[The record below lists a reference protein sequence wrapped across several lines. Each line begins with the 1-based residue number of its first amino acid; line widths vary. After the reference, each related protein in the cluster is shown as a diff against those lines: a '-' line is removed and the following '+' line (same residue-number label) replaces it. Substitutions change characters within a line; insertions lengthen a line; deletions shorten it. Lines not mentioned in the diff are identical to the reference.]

1 MLITGGSSQIA
12 LNGSGIFP
20 KTGGKFEVNAGQHT
34 FKPGASVSKSAQL
47 PPSNPLK
54 GALDL
59 LKSYG
64 GQDFFKQ
71 TGFKVIDSFG
81 KQVSGKLDG
90 NGFAQVTGIA
100 PGPAKVEFETDPRS
114 AWDKASHFNRDY
126 TWSEEVVGGATS
138 FAQNALNSVGQN
150 MMSQLKNNLFSLNAD
165 SLKDMG
171 KNALK
176 DLGTQSLGQFKEQF
190 TQSALGSVSSALN
203 LNLSPSQM
211 MNVGQMIANPSQSL
225 QNIKDQGIDFFKDQ
239 ASALFAQQTSGL
251 VSNLTAG
258 TGFGS
263 SLGQGFVAESFGAA
277 QNGLDAPVKV
287 VDDFIKKDEYF
298 SRFLTYSITTRKGD
312 ASVPT
317 IPQNIPQQ
325 VSQPAPIL
333 TQQTPQATAPVE
345 VRKPQSIYDMDKDVV
360 RMDLEESRYVTKQ
373 VTVRKTT
380 AEQPDVYNARNK

>member
-1 MLITGGSSQIA
+1 
-12 LNGSGIFP
+12 
-20 KTGGKFEVNAGQHT
+20 
-34 FKPGASVSKSAQL
+34 
-47 PPSNPLK
+47 
-54 GALDL
+54 
-59 LKSYG
+59 
-64 GQDFFKQ
+64 
-71 TGFKVIDSFG
+71 
-81 KQVSGKLDG
+81 
-90 NGFAQVTGIA
+90 VTGIA

-251 VSNLTAG
+251 VSNITAG

-277 QNGLDAPVKV
+277 QNGLDVPVKV

-345 VRKPQSIYDMDKDVV
+345 VKKPQSIYDMDKDVV

-373 VTVRKTT
+373 VTVRKTA